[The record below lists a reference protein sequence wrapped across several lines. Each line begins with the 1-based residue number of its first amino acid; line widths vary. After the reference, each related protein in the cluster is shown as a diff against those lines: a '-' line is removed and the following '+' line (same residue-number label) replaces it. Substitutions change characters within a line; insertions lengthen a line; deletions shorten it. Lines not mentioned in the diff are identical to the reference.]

1 MVKILIVEDEESIQ
15 TSLVDMLELAEH
27 DVIVADDGEIGFQL
41 AQQHIPDL
49 IISDIM
55 MPGMDGYALLEVVK
69 SELTTAHIPFIFLTA
84 LASYDDVRE
93 GMNLGVDDYLTKP
106 FDYKQ
111 LTTAVNA
118 RLNKYA
124 REEQLRLHRFA
135 QRLVNLQERERRQLA
150 YDLET
155 DIHEPLSGLK
165 VMLALAR
172 QTGDFSIIQSA
183 SQIVDDT
190 ISRSQRLS
198 LRLLPT
204 VIEHLNIIAVLVWL
218 FEEYKTHHSFKIDFE
233 RAGHLPDCTLDEKII
248 IYRIF
253 EEILKN
259 INLHA
264 GTRTVSI
271 RLAVRDNY
279 LFADIRDD
287 GKGFNV
293 QQALNSGTSGLQS
306 MFERATLLNGE
317 LNIHS
322 IRGDGTQ
329 VTLEFPVSVLTDE
342 KTSLPPKRTPVV
354 PLSTPVSISS
364 IRVLIADDY
373 DIMRHGLQQILGQ
386 DDAIIVVGHASNR
399 SDLLNMVRQ
408 QEVDIIILDMTMDGS
423 SGFDMIK
430 ILLQQSPESR
440 IIAFSNHTQEVY
452 AVEALKSGANGYLLK
467 EASSLEV
474 INAIHKVV
482 KGEQYISESIAD
494 KAFEWMLNSR
504 SSTGDVTNIY
514 DLLTDREREI
524 MLLAIT
530 GLTSADIADELA
542 ISPRTVE
549 KHRSN
554 FMSKLGLKTPAQ
566 LMKFASEQGLIG

>member
-1 MVKILIVEDEESIQ
+1 M
-15 TSLVDMLELAEH
+15 
-27 DVIVADDGEIGFQL
+27 
-41 AQQHIPDL
+41 
-49 IISDIM
+49 
-55 MPGMDGYALLEVVK
+55 
-69 SELTTAHIPFIFLTA
+69 
-84 LASYDDVRE
+84 
-93 GMNLGVDDYLTKP
+93 
-106 FDYKQ
+106 
-111 LTTAVNA
+111 
-118 RLNKYA
+118 
-124 REEQLRLHRFA
+124 
-135 QRLVNLQERERRQLA
+135 
-150 YDLET
+150 
-155 DIHEPLSGLK
+155 
-165 VMLALAR
+165 
-172 QTGDFSIIQSA
+172 
-183 SQIVDDT
+183 
-190 ISRSQRLS
+190 
-198 LRLLPT
+198 
-204 VIEHLNIIAVLVWL
+204 
-218 FEEYKTHHSFKIDFE
+218 
-233 RAGHLPDCTLDEKII
+233 PDCTPDEKII

-259 INLHA
+259 IKLHA

-287 GKGFNV
+287 GQGFDV

-329 VTLEFPVSVLTDE
+329 VTLGLPVSISTDTE
-342 KTSLPPKRTPVV
+342 TSVSSKRAPVV
-354 PLSTPVSISS
+354 PVGKPVSISS

-386 DDAIIVVGHASNR
+386 DEAIIVVGHASNR
-399 SDLLNMVRQ
+399 SDLIHMVRQ
-408 QEVDIIILDMTMDGS
+408 KEIDIIILDMTMDGS

-452 AVEALKSGANGYLLK
+452 AVEALKSGASGYLLK

-494 KAFEWMLNSR
+494 KAFEWILNSR
-504 SSTGDVTNIY
+504 SSTGNVTNIY

-566 LMKFASEQGLIG
+566 LMKFASEQGLMG